1 MAAYEKIPYD
11 KKIEAFVKK
20 YALTGKSLNAI
31 FDLAAAQGFQNAPN
45 SRTTFSKLY
54 KHVVDQVK
62 FDKIKSVSD
71 KVYDRAV
78 KEGDFGHFPSQELIL
93 KTQAGWA
100 VTNVNVEVE
109 VEDTDKS
116 ARNQLFSLL
125 GIDEN
130 IVDDNA
136 EPGN

>member
-11 KKIEAFVKK
+11 KKIETFVKK

-62 FDKIKSVSD
+62 FDKIKLVSD
-71 KVYDRAV
+71 KLYERAV
-78 KEGDFGHFPSQELIL
+78 KEGDYGHFPSQELIL
-93 KTQAGWA
+93 KTQADWA
-100 VTNVNVEVE
+100 VKSINVDVELDE
-109 VEDTDKS
+109 ADTGAK
-116 ARNQLFSLL
+116 AALLAQL
-125 GIDEN
+125 GIDLDDEN
-130 IVDDNA
+130 ANK
-136 EPGN
+136 

>member
-11 KKIEAFVKK
+11 KKIETFVKK
-20 YALTGKSLNAI
+20 YALTGKSLNSI
-31 FDLAAAQGFQNAPN
+31 FDLASAQGYVNMPS

-62 FDKIKSVSD
+62 FDKIKLVSD
-71 KVYDRAV
+71 KLYERAV
-78 KEGDFGHFPSQELIL
+78 KEGDYGHFPSQELIL

-109 VEDTDKS
+109 VDENNTTAKE
-116 ARNQLFSLL
+116 ALLAAL
-125 GIDEN
+125 GIDS
-130 IVDDNA
+130 DDKTA
-136 EPGN
+136 DS

>member
-11 KKIEAFVKK
+11 KKIETFVKK

-31 FDLAAAQGFQNAPN
+31 FDLASAQGYVNMPS

-62 FDKIKSVSD
+62 FDKLTAVAD
-71 KVYDRAV
+71 KVYERAV

-93 KTQAGWA
+93 KTQADWA
-100 VTNVNVEVE
+100 TKQVNIEVE
-109 VEDTDKS
+109 V
-116 ARNQLFSLL
+116 
-125 GIDEN
+125 DET
-130 IVDDNA
+130 DNA
-136 EPGN
+136 ARHALLESLGVSLDEIEEVEKKE

>member
-54 KHVVDQVK
+54 KHIVDQVK
-62 FDKIKSVSD
+62 FDKLTAVAD
-71 KVYDRAV
+71 KVYERAV

-93 KTQAGWA
+93 KTQADWA
-100 VTNVNVEVE
+100 VKNINVDVELDE
-109 VEDTDKS
+109 ADTGAK
-116 ARNQLFSLL
+116 AALLAQL
-125 GIDEN
+125 GIDLDDEN
-130 IVDDNA
+130 TNK
-136 EPGN
+136 

>member
-20 YALTGKSLNAI
+20 YALTGKSLNSI
-31 FDLAAAQGFQNAPN
+31 FDLAAAQGYVNMPN

-62 FDKIKSVSD
+62 FDKIQSVAD
-71 KVYDRAV
+71 KVYERAV
-78 KEGDFGHFPSQELIL
+78 GGTQDNPDGYFPAQELIL

-100 VTNVNVEVE
+100 VTNVNVEVDAN
-109 VEDTDKS
+109 EDDGGDAK
-116 ARNQLFSLL
+116 AALLAAL
-125 GIDEN
+125 GIELDKDE
-130 IVDDNA
+130 
-136 EPGN
+136 